1 MKTGVMIEWLDE
13 DGNVGSASWG
23 YITDVDIDAIL
34 FAAQR
39 RLGPPD
45 TTT

>member
-1 MKTGVMIEWLDE
+1 MYAAVRIEWTDE
-13 DGNVGSASWG
+13 EGDTAYASWG
-23 YITDVDIDAIL
+23 NVTDVDIDQIL